1 MKDLFAALEK
11 TKNKFSLGFKE
22 RFQSS
27 GELDESSIEN
37 LETLLLSSDVGVT
50 ASQRIISDL
59 KRRVRK
65 DTLMSQDLLSNELKE
80 SMINLLEIVEKPLSV
95 SNESPYVILIIGANG
110 AGKTTTC
117 GKLAKFFTSM
127 GRSVMLAS
135 GDTFRA
141 AATSQLDFWGE
152 KIGVPVVSQGHGA
165 DSASVIYDAFT
176 AAKSRELD
184 VLIADTAGRLQN
196 KTGLMEELK
205 KIKRVISKID
215 NSAPHEVLLVLD
227 SGVGQNAIDQVR
239 IFHEMIGVSGLVLTK
254 LDGTAKGGV
263 VFSLAHDFKIPIRFI
278 GLGEKEDQLK
288 IFNAKQF
295 VEGIFT

>member
-22 RFQSS
+22 RFRSS
-27 GELDESSIEN
+27 GELDESLIEN

-59 KRRVRK
+59 KGRVRK
-65 DTLMSQDLLSNELKE
+65 DTLMSKDLLSNELKE
-80 SMINLLEIVEKPLSV
+80 SMINLLEIVEKPLCV
-95 SNESPYVILIIGANG
+95 SNKSPYVILIIGANG

-117 GKLAKFFTSM
+117 GKLAKFFKSM

-176 AAKSRELD
+176 AAKSRYLD

-196 KTGLMEELK
+196 KTELMEELK

-239 IFHEMIGVSGLVLTK
+239 IFNEMIGVSGLVLTK

-288 IFNAKQF
+288 TFNAKQF

>member
-27 GELDESSIEN
+27 AELDESSIEN

-59 KRRVRK
+59 KARVRK

-117 GKLAKFFTSM
+117 GKLAKFFKSM

-176 AAKSRELD
+176 AAKSRDLD

-215 NSAPHEVLLVLD
+215 SSAPHEVLLVLD

-278 GLGEKEDQLK
+278 GLGEKEDQLQ

>member
-22 RFQSS
+22 RFRSS
-27 GELDESSIEN
+27 GELDESLIEN

-59 KRRVRK
+59 KGRVRK
-65 DTLMSQDLLSNELKE
+65 DTLLSKDLLSNELKE
-80 SMINLLEIVEKPLSV
+80 SMINLLEIVEKPLCV
-95 SNESPYVILIIGANG
+95 SNKSPYVILIIGANG

-117 GKLAKFFTSM
+117 GKLAKFFKSM

-176 AAKSRELD
+176 AAKSRDLD

>member
-27 GELDESSIEN
+27 EELDESSIEN

-59 KRRVRK
+59 RGRIRK
-65 DTLMSQDLLSNELKE
+65 DTLMSQDLLNNELKE
-80 SMINLLEIVEKPLSV
+80 SMINLLEIVEKPLCV
-95 SNESPYVILIIGANG
+95 SNKSPYVILIIGANG

-117 GKLAKFFTSM
+117 GKLAKFFKSM

-176 AAKSRELD
+176 AAKSRDLD

-215 NSAPHEVLLVLD
+215 DSAPHEVLLVLD

-239 IFHEMIGVSGLVLTK
+239 IFNEMIGVSGLVLTK

-278 GLGEKEDQLK
+278 GLGEQEDQLK

>member
-11 TKNKFSLGFKE
+11 TKNKFSLGFKDGF
-22 RFQSS
+22 RSS
-27 GELDESSIEN
+27 EELDESLIEN

-50 ASQRIISDL
+50 ASQRIISDV
-59 KRRVRK
+59 KGRVPK
-65 DTLMSQDLLSNELKE
+65 DTLISEDLLSNELKE
-80 SMINLLEIVEKPLSV
+80 SMINLLEIVEKPLCV
-95 SNESPYVILIIGANG
+95 SNKSPYVILIIGANG

-117 GKLAKFFTSM
+117 GKLAKFFKSM

-176 AAKSRELD
+176 AAKSRDLD

-239 IFHEMIGVSGLVLTK
+239 IFNEMIGVSGLVLTK

>member
-22 RFQSS
+22 RFRSS
-27 GELDESSIEN
+27 GELDESLIEN

-117 GKLAKFFTSM
+117 GKLAKFFKSM

-176 AAKSRELD
+176 AARSRDLD

-239 IFHEMIGVSGLVLTK
+239 IFNEMIGVSGLVLTK

>member
-11 TKNKFSLGFKE
+11 TKNKFSIGFKE
-22 RFQSS
+22 RFKSS
-27 GELDESSIEN
+27 GELNESSIEN
-37 LETLLLSSDVGVT
+37 LETLLLSSDVGVS

-59 KRRVRK
+59 RESFGE
-65 DTLMSQDLLSNELKE
+65 DALISDELIASELKK
-80 SMINLLEIVEKPLSV
+80 SMIKLLESVEEPLFV
-95 SNESPYVILIIGANG
+95 ENQSPYVVLIVGANG

-117 GKLAKFFTSM
+117 GKLAKFFKTM
-127 GRSVMLAS
+127 GKSVLLAS

-141 AATSQLDFWGE
+141 AATDQLDFWGE

-176 AAKSRELD
+176 SAKSRGLD

-205 KIKRVISKID
+205 KIKRVLSKID

-239 IFHEMIGVSGLVLTK
+239 IFNEMIGVSGLVLTK
-254 LDGTAKGGV
+254 LDGSAKGGV
-263 VFSLAHDFKIPIRFI
+263 MFSLAHDFKIPIRFV
-278 GLGEKEDQLK
+278 GLGEKEDHLK
-288 IFNAKQF
+288 LFNAKQF
-295 VEGIFT
+295 VEGIVS

>member
-27 GELDESSIEN
+27 AELDESSIEN
-37 LETLLLSSDVGVT
+37 LETLLLSSDVGVA

-59 KRRVRK
+59 KARVRK

-80 SMINLLEIVEKPLSV
+80 SMINLLEIVEKPLCV
-95 SNESPYVILIIGANG
+95 SNKSPYVILIIGANG

-176 AAKSRELD
+176 AAKSRDLD

-215 NSAPHEVLLVLD
+215 SSAPHEVLLVLD

>member
-1 MKDLFAALEK
+1 MKDLFVALEK

-22 RFQSS
+22 RFQRS
-27 GELDESSIEN
+27 GELNESSIEN

-59 KRRVRK
+59 KGRIRK

-80 SMINLLEIVEKPLSV
+80 SMINLLEIVEKPLWV
-95 SNESPYVILIIGANG
+95 SDKSPYVILIIGANG

-117 GKLAKFFTSM
+117 GKLAKFFKSM

-141 AATSQLDFWGE
+141 AATDQLDFWGE

-176 AAKSRELD
+176 SAKSRNLD

-196 KTGLMEELK
+196 KLGLMEELK

-239 IFHEMIGVSGLVLTK
+239 VFNEMIEVSGLVLTK

-263 VFSLAHDFKIPIRFI
+263 IFSLAHDFKIPIRFI
-278 GLGEKEDQLK
+278 GLGEKEDQLE

>member
-27 GELDESSIEN
+27 GELNYSLIEN

-59 KRRVRK
+59 RRRVRK
-65 DTLMSQDLLSNELKE
+65 ETLMSQDLLSNELKK
-80 SMINLLEIVEKPLSV
+80 SMINLLEIVEKPFSID
-95 SNESPYVILIIGANG
+95 NKSPYVILIIGPNG

-117 GKLAKFFTSM
+117 GKLAKFFKSM

-152 KIGVPVVSQGHGA
+152 KIDVPVVSQGHGA

-176 AAKSRELD
+176 SAKSRDLD

-263 VFSLAHDFKIPIRFI
+263 VFSLAHDFKIPIRFV

>member
-59 KRRVRK
+59 KGKVRK

-117 GKLAKFFTSM
+117 GKLAKFFKSM

-176 AAKSRELD
+176 AAKSRDLD

-239 IFHEMIGVSGLVLTK
+239 IFNEMIGVSGLVLTK

>member
-11 TKNKFSLGFKE
+11 TKNKFSLGFKD
-22 RFQSS
+22 RFRSS
-27 GELDESSIEN
+27 EELDESLIEN

-50 ASQRIISDL
+50 ASQRIISDV
-59 KRRVRK
+59 KGRVPK
-65 DTLMSQDLLSNELKE
+65 DTLMSKDLLSNELKE
-80 SMINLLEIVEKPLSV
+80 SMINLLEIVEKPLCV
-95 SNESPYVILIIGANG
+95 SNKSPYVILIIGANG

-117 GKLAKFFTSM
+117 GKLAKFFKSM

-176 AAKSRELD
+176 AAKSRDLD

-239 IFHEMIGVSGLVLTK
+239 IFNEMIGVSGLVLTK

>member
-1 MKDLFAALEK
+1 MKDLFAAIEK

-22 RFQSS
+22 RFKDS
-27 GELDESSIEN
+27 GELNESPIEN
-37 LETLLLSSDVGVT
+37 LETLLLSSDVGVS

-59 KRRVRK
+59 RK
-65 DTLMSQDLLSNELKE
+65 SVDKDALISNELIANELKK
-80 SMINLLEIVEKPLSV
+80 SMTKLLESVEEPLFVNNKSPHVVLIV
-95 SNESPYVILIIGANG
+95 GANG

-117 GKLAKFFTSM
+117 GKLAKFFKAMEKT
-127 GRSVMLAS
+127 VMLAS

-141 AATSQLDFWGE
+141 AATDQLDFWGE

-176 AAKSRELD
+176 SAKSRNLD

-196 KTGLMEELK
+196 KMGLMEELK

-239 IFHEMIGVSGLVLTK
+239 VFNEMIEVSGLVLTK

-263 VFSLAHDFKIPIRFI
+263 IFSLAHDFKIPIRFI
-278 GLGEKEDQLK
+278 GLGEKEDQLE

>member
-27 GELDESSIEN
+27 GESDESLIEN

-59 KRRVRK
+59 KGRVRK
-65 DTLMSQDLLSNELKE
+65 NTLMSKDLLSNELKE
-80 SMINLLEIVEKPLSV
+80 SMINLLEIVEKPLCV
-95 SNESPYVILIIGANG
+95 SNKSPYVILIIGANG

-176 AAKSRELD
+176 AAKSRDLD

-215 NSAPHEVLLVLD
+215 SSAPHEVLLVLD

>member
-27 GELDESSIEN
+27 AELDESSIEN

-59 KRRVRK
+59 KARVRK

-176 AAKSRELD
+176 AARSRDLD

-215 NSAPHEVLLVLD
+215 SSAPHEVLLVLD

>member
-1 MKDLFAALEK
+1 MKDLFAAIEK

-22 RFQSS
+22 RFKDS
-27 GELDESSIEN
+27 GELNESPIEN
-37 LETLLLSSDVGVT
+37 LETLLLSSDVGVS

-59 KRRVRK
+59 RK
-65 DTLMSQDLLSNELKE
+65 SVDKDALISNELIANELKK
-80 SMINLLEIVEKPLSV
+80 SMTKLLESVEEPLFVNNKSPHVVLIV
-95 SNESPYVILIIGANG
+95 GANG

-117 GKLAKFFTSM
+117 GKLAKFFKTM
-127 GRSVMLAS
+127 KKTVMLAS

-141 AATSQLDFWGE
+141 AATDQLDFWGE

-176 AAKSRELD
+176 SAKSRNLD

-196 KTGLMEELK
+196 KLGLMEELK

-239 IFHEMIGVSGLVLTK
+239 VFNEMIEVSGLVLTK

-263 VFSLAHDFKIPIRFI
+263 IFSLAHDFKIPIRFI
-278 GLGEKEDQLK
+278 GLGEKEDQLE

>member
-27 GELDESSIEN
+27 GELDESLIEN

-59 KRRVRK
+59 KGRVRK

-80 SMINLLEIVEKPLSV
+80 SMINLLEIVEKPLCV
-95 SNESPYVILIIGANG
+95 SNKSPYVILIIGANG

-117 GKLAKFFTSM
+117 GKLAKFFKSM

-176 AAKSRELD
+176 AAKSRDLD

-239 IFHEMIGVSGLVLTK
+239 TFNEMIGISGLILTK

>member
-27 GELDESSIEN
+27 EELDESSIEN

-59 KRRVRK
+59 RGRIRK
-65 DTLMSQDLLSNELKE
+65 DTLMSQDLLNNELKE

-117 GKLAKFFTSM
+117 GKLAKFFKSM

-176 AAKSRELD
+176 AAKSRDLD

-239 IFHEMIGVSGLVLTK
+239 IFNEMIGVSGLVLTK

-288 IFNAKQF
+288 I
-295 VEGIFT
+295 

>member
-22 RFQSS
+22 RFQGS

-37 LETLLLSSDVGVT
+37 LETLLLSSDVGVS
-50 ASQRIISDL
+50 ASERIISEL
-59 KRRVRK
+59 REKIRK
-65 DTLMSQDLLSNELKE
+65 SVLISQDLLNSELKK
-80 SMINLLEIVEKPLSV
+80 SMINVLETVEVPLHT
-95 SNESPYVILIIGANG
+95 NDKSPYVVLIIGANG

-117 GKLAKFFTSM
+117 GKLAKFFKTM
-127 GRSVMLAS
+127 GKSVMLAS

-141 AATSQLDFWGE
+141 AATDQLEFWGE

-176 AAKSRELD
+176 SAKSRELD

-196 KTGLMEELK
+196 KKGLMEELK
-205 KIKRVISKID
+205 KITRVLSKID
-215 NSAPHEVLLVLD
+215 PSAPHEVLLVID
-227 SGVGQNAIDQVR
+227 AGVGQNGIDQVKV
-239 IFHEMIGVSGLVLTK
+239 FNEMIGVSGLVLTK
-254 LDGTAKGGV
+254 LDGSAKGGV
-263 VFSLAHDFKIPIRFI
+263 IFGLAHDFKIPIRFI
-278 GLGEKEDQLK
+278 GLGEKEDQFQ

-295 VEGIFT
+295 VDGIFT

>member
-22 RFQSS
+22 RFRSS
-27 GELDESSIEN
+27 GELDESLIEN

-176 AAKSRELD
+176 AAKSRDLD

-215 NSAPHEVLLVLD
+215 SSAPHEVLLVLD

>member
-27 GELDESSIEN
+27 AELDERSIEN

-59 KRRVRK
+59 KGRVRK

-80 SMINLLEIVEKPLSV
+80 SMINLLEIVEKPLCV
-95 SNESPYVILIIGANG
+95 SNKSPYVILIIGANG

-117 GKLAKFFTSM
+117 GKLAKFFKSM

-176 AAKSRELD
+176 AAKSRDLD

-239 IFHEMIGVSGLVLTK
+239 IFNEMIGVSGLVLTK

>member
-27 GELDESSIEN
+27 AELDESSIEN

-59 KRRVRK
+59 KARVRK

-80 SMINLLEIVEKPLSV
+80 SMINLLEIVEKPLCV
-95 SNESPYVILIIGANG
+95 SNKSPYVILIIGANG

-117 GKLAKFFTSM
+117 GKLAKFFKSM

-176 AAKSRELD
+176 AAKSRDLD

>member
-11 TKNKFSLGFKE
+11 TKNKFSLGFKD
-22 RFQSS
+22 RFRSS
-27 GELDESSIEN
+27 EELDESLIES

-50 ASQRIISDL
+50 ASQRIISDV
-59 KRRVRK
+59 KGRVSK
-65 DTLMSQDLLSNELKE
+65 DTLVSEDLLSNELKE
-80 SMINLLEIVEKPLSV
+80 SMINLLEIVEKPLCV
-95 SNESPYVILIIGANG
+95 SNKTPYVILIIGANG

-117 GKLAKFFTSM
+117 GKLAKFFKSM

-176 AAKSRELD
+176 AAKSRDLD

-196 KTGLMEELK
+196 KTG
-205 KIKRVISKID
+205 
-215 NSAPHEVLLVLD
+215 
-227 SGVGQNAIDQVR
+227 
-239 IFHEMIGVSGLVLTK
+239 
-254 LDGTAKGGV
+254 
-263 VFSLAHDFKIPIRFI
+263 
-278 GLGEKEDQLK
+278 
-288 IFNAKQF
+288 
-295 VEGIFT
+295 

>member
-27 GELDESSIEN
+27 AELDESSIEN

-59 KRRVRK
+59 KARVRK

-176 AAKSRELD
+176 AAKSRDLD

-215 NSAPHEVLLVLD
+215 SSAPHEVLLVLD

>member
-1 MKDLFAALEK
+1 
-11 TKNKFSLGFKE
+11 
-22 RFQSS
+22 
-27 GELDESSIEN
+27 
-37 LETLLLSSDVGVT
+37 
-50 ASQRIISDL
+50 
-59 KRRVRK
+59 
-65 DTLMSQDLLSNELKE
+65 MSQDLLSNELKE

-176 AAKSRELD
+176 AAKSRDLD

-215 NSAPHEVLLVLD
+215 SSAPHEVLLVLD

-239 IFHEMIGVSGLVLTK
+239 IFNEMIGVSGLVLTK

>member
-27 GELDESSIEN
+27 AELDESSIEN

-59 KRRVRK
+59 KARVRK

-176 AAKSRELD
+176 AAKSRDLD

-239 IFHEMIGVSGLVLTK
+239 IFNEMIGVSGLVLTK

>member
-59 KRRVRK
+59 KGRVRK

-176 AAKSRELD
+176 AAKSRDLD

-215 NSAPHEVLLVLD
+215 SSAPHEVLLVLD